1 MKKDESMEVLD
12 LVMKDDGAGF
22 GDQVACCPKCEKPF
36 IIPFEIAFSKKI
48 KTIDS
53 YPCKYCGQMCK
64 IS

>member
-1 MKKDESMEVLD
+1 MDKPMDIQD
-12 LVMKDDGAGF
+12 LVMRDDKLGF